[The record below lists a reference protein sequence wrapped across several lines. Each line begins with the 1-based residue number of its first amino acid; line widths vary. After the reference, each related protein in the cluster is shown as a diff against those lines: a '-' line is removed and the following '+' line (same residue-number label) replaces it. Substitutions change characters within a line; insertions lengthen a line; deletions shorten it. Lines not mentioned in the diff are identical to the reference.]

1 MGCFGYICKGCG
13 TGIRGNCWDGGEKI
27 IMFHVRHG
35 EIVGRVEGHY
45 DEYGKV
51 IEQANLSEDQKF
63 RGDCNGIN
71 GHKEICDSELRLEDS
86 IFRLENLRVYKGVEV
101 DFPKYVSMLIKEE
114 EKRTGAKLQ
123 NSPLY
128 DMLTEETKAELNNPA
143 ILSEVPYEYKVRLF
157 MDELRSNFRTPLYT
171 KFTRL
176 KKVKQE
182 VYSGIV
188 AWHSKCYNEA
198 TVEKQKDLIPSK
210 SDPNQSWGNIRKK
223 YK

>member
-13 TGIRGNCWDGGEKI
+13 TSVRGDCWDGGEKT
-27 IMFHVRHG
+27 IMIHVRHG
-35 EIVGRVEGHY
+35 EEMGRVEGHY
-45 DEYGKV
+45 DEYGRV
-51 IEQANLSEDQKF
+51 IEEENLLEEQKF
-63 RGDCNGIN
+63 RGNHNGIN
-71 GHKEICDSELRLEDS
+71 GRRQIGSSEFELEDS
-86 IFRLENLRVYKGVEV
+86 IFRLENLRMYKGIEV

-157 MDELRSNFRTPLYT
+157 MDELRSNFRTPLYDRF
-171 KFTRL
+171 KRL
-176 KKVKQE
+176 RKVKRE
-182 VYSGIV
+182 KYSGLV
-188 AWHSKCYNEA
+188 VWHSKCYKEA
-198 TVEKQKDLIPSK
+198 TAEARKDLRPSK
-210 SDPNQSWGNIRKK
+210 SDPNQSWGKVRNK